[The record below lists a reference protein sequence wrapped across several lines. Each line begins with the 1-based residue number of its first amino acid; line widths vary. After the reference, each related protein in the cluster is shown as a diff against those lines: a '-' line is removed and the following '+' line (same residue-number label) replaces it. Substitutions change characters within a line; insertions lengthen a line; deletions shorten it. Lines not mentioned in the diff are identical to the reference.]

1 MTIAPAFERWLARL
15 RKWEGRDSDDPH
27 DRGGPTRYGVTKIKL
42 DELHAAGK
50 YRHIQW
56 PPSEAEAAEIARGEY
71 WNKAGCGLLEWPLSF
86 VVADLAFNSGAHR
99 AVKFLQ
105 AIVGAGAD
113 GRFGDATLAACTR
126 ACVAYGAKAVALE
139 VHIRR
144 TRFVAQLHQ
153 DGDMVRGEHDIET
166 ENKFLE
172 GLMVRLVE
180 AGFVVGEG

>member
-1 MTIAPAFERWLARL
+1 MTDFDRWLARL
-15 RKWEGRDSDDPH
+15 RKWEGRDSADPH
-27 DRGGPTRYGVTKIKL
+27 DRGGPTRYGVTKKKL
-42 DELHAAGK
+42 DDLHAAGK
-50 YRHIQW
+50 YLHVPW
-56 PPSEAEAAEIARGEY
+56 PPSESEAAEIARGEY
-71 WNKAGCGLLEWPLSF
+71 WDVAGCPLLEWPLSF

-105 AIVGAGAD
+105 AIVGAGQD
-113 GRFGDATLAACTR
+113 GRFGKLTLEAAQR
-126 ACVAYGAKAVALE
+126 ACAAYGAKGVALE

-153 DGDMVRGEHDIET
+153 DGDMVRGDHDIQT